1 MGQDSKSGGRGL
13 YVDSI
18 EVDPEGGESVLFPC
32 QSWSEDDDLK
42 TQKDIYPQ
50 VEPPSDSKPS
60 KENFFDF
67 FFFLIF
73 FFFFLLQAQTFFV
86 LYWHFS

>member
-42 TQKDIYPQ
+42 HKRISILKLSLQ
-50 VEPPSDSKPS
+50 VTPNQVRNSS
-60 KENFFDF
+60 
-67 FFFLIF
+67 LIF
-73 FFFFLLQAQTFFV
+73 FFF
-86 LYWHFS
+86 

>member
-60 KENFFDF
+60 KENFFDSQTAGPNF
-67 FFFLIF
+67 VSTELA
-73 FFFFLLQAQTFFV
+73 LLMM
-86 LYWHFS
+86 